1 MNLVETYVYN
11 IVSHKQ
17 VGTLHEIIADTDCYG
32 TIERKKK
39 LILTEREY
47 EEIKNNGYYLK

>member
-11 IVSHKQ
+11 IISHKQ

-32 TIERKKK
+32 TIEKKKK

-47 EEIKNNGYYLK
+47 EEIKNNGYYLT

>member
-17 VGTLHEIIADTDCYG
+17 AGTIHEIIADTNCYG
-32 TIERKKK
+32 TEEKKK
-39 LILTEREY
+39 RLILTEKEY
-47 EEIKNNGYYLK
+47 EEIKNNGYYLT

>member
-17 VGTLHEIIADTDCYG
+17 VGTLHEIVADTNCYG
-32 TIERKKK
+32 TEEKRKR
-39 LILTEREY
+39 LILTEKEY
-47 EEIKNNGYYLK
+47 EEIKNNGYYLT

>member
-32 TIERKKK
+32 IIENKKK